1 MKNFMPKKKTT
12 LWEKAKRKI
21 MTNSTSEDTAAHS
34 PDISL
39 SVIRNCDDAAYIEA
53 RRRELRLD
61 AGVTCDTIT
70 FDE

>member
-12 LWEKAKRKI
+12 LWEKVKRKI
-21 MTNSTSEDTAAHS
+21 MTNSTSEDTASHS

-39 SVIRNCDDAAYIEA
+39 PVIRNCDDAAYIEA
-53 RRRELRLD
+53 RRRALRMD